1 MSLLLEAL
9 KKAERAKEEAQR
21 RVRGEGASAAPPAE
35 ASAAQRK
42 PVMTRD
48 KLPEITAPLEIV
60 TEDLVPPP
68 SAPTPRRPLEIAP
81 DPEPG
86 KPASRSR
93 AAPASAQEQATSRAS
108 AKKVFEA
115 KFSEPNPRLPFYG
128 TLGVLGVF
136 ALGTLLYFWLQLRPP
151 QALV

>member
-1 MSLLLEAL
+1 ASTATSARCATSCRARISSPNPIQASSSRRSVRATGRFAERGTRMSLLLEAL

-68 SAPTPRRPLEIAP
+68 S
-81 DPEPG
+81 
-86 KPASRSR
+86 
-93 AAPASAQEQATSRAS
+93 
-108 AKKVFEA
+108 
-115 KFSEPNPRLPFYG
+115 
-128 TLGVLGVF
+128 
-136 ALGTLLYFWLQLRPP
+136 
-151 QALV
+151 